1 MRRTGDEHHAKVSG
15 IEPVPSA
22 GLRSL
27 DAYRYFYAHY
37 SQKKKK
43 TIKRCAD
50 KSGQHRQ
57 LTNPEER

>member
-15 IEPVPSA
+15 IEPVPST

-43 TIKRCAD
+43 NNKEMCRQKRAAQTAD
-50 KSGQHRQ
+50 KF
-57 LTNPEER
+57 